1 MARVREPSNK
11 QRSLGLEAARQQG
24 VLSRPDSLPERARI
38 TKGQESLRQML
49 ERLGGL
55 VFIVESLASEH
66 RGCVSQCVARRGM
79 CRLAPR
85 TRQGERTFNTMYCS
99 CSLDGPDNI
108 KCS

>member
-66 RGCVSQCVARRGM
+66 RGCVLPCVARRGV
-79 CRLAPR
+79 CHLAPR
-85 TRQGERTFNTMYCS
+85 TRQRGVYV
-99 CSLDGPDNI
+99 
-108 KCS
+108 